1 MPTHFEEN
9 PATTKES
16 FICINCTN
24 RVTELYKKY
33 SANVLKLR
41 TCNQCHELADK
52 YIEFEPII
60 TSIDLLL
67 LSQPA
72 CRHVL
77 FNTNFRIHWKLNF
90 ILFLLDAYFLWQGRS
105 HLFIKNDVNFTK
117 EKLFYFCFGL
127 AILGMNQLRLFDFQ
141 LVFISFFLSIADNF
155 ILLAILRFAFSNA
168 YNLRWQ
174 TNITAEMNAISL
186 VFKTMTL
193 ARIAKFFLLPTIIWS
208 GGNGNIERE
217 MNFICVMAYYFY
229 AMVQVLSGEI
239 KQDHSQFF
247 SLFKIYFISSFQ

>member
-127 AILGMNQLRLFDFQ
+127 AILGMNHLRTWTIRLSTCFH
-141 LVFISFFLSIADNF
+141 FIFLINCRQFYFTGHSTICIFKCLQSTMANKYHSRNECNF
-155 ILLAILRFAFSNA
+155 
-168 YNLRWQ
+168 
-174 TNITAEMNAISL
+174 
-186 VFKTMTL
+186 V
-193 ARIAKFFLLPTIIWS
+193 
-208 GGNGNIERE
+208 G
-217 MNFICVMAYYFY
+217 
-229 AMVQVLSGEI
+229 VQNNDIG
-239 KQDHSQFF
+239 KNC
-247 SLFKIYFISSFQ
+247 